1 VQVLVY
7 EYKVKANKSKLAA
20 IDEAILIGQFFRNK
34 CLRLWLD
41 SSKEDKIS
49 FYSFCKYSKELKDSK
64 EFPFLSNL
72 NSQAIQLSGERTWF
86 AISRFYDN
94 CKKKVSGKKGFPKFK
109 KNSRSVEYSQSG
121 WKLSED
127 RKYITITDKTGIGTL
142 KLVGSRDLQF
152 ANKADIKRVRI
163 VKRADGYYVQFC
175 IKVDRLEDCTPT
187 NNSIGIDVGI
197 ESFYT
202 DSNCDKVVNP
212 KHLRKSEKRLK
223 RLQRLVSRKKKGS
236 SNRRK
241 AINKLCRKHLTV
253 SRQRKDFVV
262 KTARAL
268 CTSNDVIVLENLNVK
283 GLLKNHC
290 LAKSISDVSW
300 SMFKD
305 WLKYF
310 GNIFQRE
317 IIEVNPAY
325 TSQDCSNCGNRV
337 KKSLS
342 TRTHTCSC
350 GTVLCRDHNAAIN
363 ILNKGIV
370 GHTKTSP
377 SYGVN
382 ASGQMTLW
390 LDLETCLTKVSG

>member
-1 VQVLVY
+1 MLVY
-7 EYKVKANKSKLAA
+7 EYKIKANKSKLAA

-41 SSKEDKIS
+41 SNKEDKIS
-49 FYSFCKYSKELKDSK
+49 FYSFCKYSKQLKDNR
-64 EFPFLSNL
+64 EFPFLGNL
-72 NSQAIQLSGERTWF
+72 NSQAIQLGGERAWF
-86 AISRFYDN
+86 AIQRFYDN

-121 WKLSED
+121 WKLSEN
-127 RKYITITDKTGIGTL
+127 RKYITFTDNTGIGTL
-142 KLVGSRDLQF
+142 KLIGSRDIQF
-152 ANKADIKRVRI
+152 ATKTDIKRIRI

-175 IKVDRLEDCTPT
+175 IKVDRLKDCTPT
-187 NNSIGIDVGI
+187 GKYIGIDVGL

-202 DSNCDKVVNP
+202 DSNNNKVANP
-212 KHLRKSEKRLK
+212 RLLRKSEKRLK
-223 RLQRLVSRKKKGS
+223 RLQRLVSRKKKRS

-241 AINKLCRKHLTV
+241 AINKLGRKHLQV

-268 CTSNDVIVLENLNVK
+268 CTSNDVIVLENLNVR
-283 GLLKNHC
+283 GLVKNHN
-290 LAKSISDVSW
+290 LAKSISDASW
-300 SMFKD
+300 SLFRN
-305 WLKYF
+305 WLDYF
-310 GNIFQRE
+310 GKLFNRKLIA
-317 IIEVNPAY
+317 VNPAY
-325 TSQDCSNCGNRV
+325 TSQDCSRCSTRV

-342 TRTHTCSC
+342 TRTHACKC
-350 GTVLCRDHNAAIN
+350 GVVLCRDHNAAIN

-370 GHTKTSP
+370 GHTKTLP

-390 LDLETCLTKVSG
+390 LDLETSLTKVAG